1 MDQRLFSAD
10 TISAFAGKIRLF
22 VIIFSFFWLITRKLY
37 LNLHTISQPKNEN
50 KNLLKN
56 NMRKLLTLLVALLA
70 TTAWAATVTDL
81 LTGTNVGNSGSTS
94 YTEWSNLSFTSAAVY
109 AGQSAYYSTP
119 EGGEAIQIRSNNKNS
134 GIVTTASGGKIVS
147 ITVVWHPDTYQN
159 RVLNI
164 YGKNTAYSA
173 ATDLYDTSI
182 QGTKL
187 GTLTREQ
194 AKNNTETATFTVSGD
209 YAYIGLCSNDGA
221 QYFTSISIVWETGS
235 GTQTTVES
243 PTFSP
248 AAGTYTEAQSVTI
261 NCATSGATIHYTTDG
276 SMPTSASA
284 AYSAAIPVSVTT
296 TVKAIAVKDGM
307 TNSAVASATYTINSG
322 GSDGE
327 TYEKVTSISSS
338 DVGKEF
344 ILVYESTPAAM
355 GAISTTSTKY
365 GLSISG
371 SNNLIKDGTTIT
383 IPTGSEVEALTLG
396 GESGSWTFKL
406 SNGNYLSWTSGNSL
420 ASSSSAS
427 SDNQKWVVTISS
439 GAAIIKNKA
448 DNTRVI
454 KYNNTS
460 GQLRFACYTSGQQSV
475 ALYRKSS
482 GSTVEQVA
490 TPTFSPTGGTYTE
503 AQSVTINCATSGAT
517 IHYTTDG
524 TTPTTSSAS
533 YSGAISVSSTTTIK
547 AIAVKSGMT
556 NSEVTTATYT
566 INLPQV
572 ETPTFSPA
580 AGTYTSAQSVTIS
593 SATSGATIHYT
604 TDGSSPTTSSATY
617 SGAISVSSTTTIK
630 AIAVKS
636 GMTNS
641 EVATATYTINLPQ
654 VETPTFS
661 PAAGTYTSAQSV
673 TINCATSGATI
684 HYTTDGSTPTTSSA
698 TYSGAISV
706 SSTTTIKA
714 IAVKSGM
721 TNSQVAAA
729 TYTIEAGS
737 SGGGDGLTYEK
748 VTSISSSDV
757 GKKFII
763 VYEETPAVMGTI
775 SSTSTTYGQSIT
787 GTSNFTLSDSQITL
801 TSNSSVAPLTLGG
814 TSGAWT
820 FLFEDGKYMSW
831 SSGNSLASETSVST
845 NSQWAVTFSDGVP
858 TIVNGHDNTR
868 KLQYNSASNSLRFA
882 CYTSSQQSVA
892 LYRQVGGGEEPV
904 VEQVATPVIS
914 PSDGT
919 VITGPTSVSISCT
932 TDGATIHYT
941 TDGSTPTSTSETY
954 SAAFNVSA
962 TTTVKAIAVKSGM
975 TDSEVASAIITYQ
988 APVTNDEYTLVTDD
1002 STLASGDIVIIVSN
1016 GAGEV
1021 MTAGLSGSS
1030 TLAGSSTDVTISSD
1044 KSTVTLGDNAEALV
1058 LVLEGSSDAWKF
1070 RSGSNYLY
1078 ANSASNS
1085 VTMASDNSTQTHTI
1099 EIGSDATATIKSGT
1113 GSRFLQYNYNNGS
1126 TRFGTYASSFA
1137 GDNKEVQIYRQ
1148 AAAASSVTTVTGIA
1162 AFKEVTAGETV
1173 RLYLP
1178 DSYNARVLHATQTA
1192 SNATA
1197 GTYTYDAYVR
1207 DNSGAMLIKGLVTT
1221 REMAHDQHIAGWLM
1235 GQYTTASDGNPQL
1248 TPDLCQSTDRTHCPW
1263 FVIADPVSETATEP
1277 VAVAATEVAGHA
1289 ADWVKVSNVKIGTT
1303 SLTLTNAF
1311 NASYNVYN
1319 GALVDVS
1326 AIATPTAVY
1335 PVALGDEPVI
1345 THVVDATQAFV
1356 SPSSSIS
1363 DVEVRLAKP
1372 FTAGVWT
1379 PLTVPFDITEF
1390 DGVIMEYIGVQQGDP
1405 VTAPS
1410 GRQFDAGNMIFEQ
1423 ATSIQAGV
1431 PYLVKAHDTTSGM
1444 TFSGV
1449 TLSNESARSVT
1460 HTVNVS
1466 SATYNA
1472 PRRVSGTDEYTMT
1485 GTYSPTSV
1493 STADNSVKVMTD
1505 DGSVGWASA
1514 LGGNVDGSSAYFTTP
1529 ADQALRIVFDGDSS
1543 GTITG
1548 INDILAEGDTVA
1560 VEGTYN
1566 LMGVRMTG
1574 DWQSL
1579 PAGIYIVNGKKTVKQ

>member
-1 MDQRLFSAD
+1 MAVFC
-10 TISAFAGKIRLF
+10 
-22 VIIFSFFWLITRKLY
+22 LITTRAADESVNFSEQNY
-37 LNLHTISQPKNEN
+37 TSGVAVSQY
-50 KNLLKN
+50 
-56 NMRKLLTLLVALLA
+56 
-70 TTAWAATVTDL
+70 
-81 LTGTNVGNSGSTS
+81 TGTNFTITFDKGTNS
-94 YTEWSNLSFTSAAVY
+94 NAPK
-109 AGQSAYYSTP
+109 YYSSGTAIRAYGGNTFTVASTTKTITKIEITFGGSDGSNEITADAGTYSNGTWTGSATSVTFTVGGSSGNRRLSAIAVTFQSTTP
-119 EGGEAIQIRSNNKNS
+119 ATTTTYTKVTNIS
-134 GIVTTASGGKIVS
+134 GIVSGNNYVIVYETTPA
-147 ITVVWHPDTYQN
+147 
-159 RVLNI
+159 
-164 YGKNTAYSA
+164 
-173 ATDLYDTSI
+173 
-182 QGTKL
+182 
-187 GTLTREQ
+187 
-194 AKNNTETATFTVSGD
+194 VSGD
-209 YAYIGLCSNDGA
+209 YMLDALESVSGSGITLSGSTLTVSST
-221 QYFTSISIVWETGS
+221 TSAVPVKITGS
-235 GTQTTVES
+235 KGEYLFQQTNSDAYYICLSGSNISTGNNIDSGYWWSITFDNGNAVVQNIGNKYRYLRYNNTSFVAATSSTGSAVQLYREGTTGDVTPTPAA

-248 AAGTYTEAQSVTI
+248 AGGTYTAAQNVTI
-261 NCATSGATIHYTTDG
+261 TAASGATIRYTTDG
-276 SMPTSASA
+276 TDPTTSSSLYSSALT
-284 AYSAAIPVSVTT
+284 VSETT
-296 TVKAIAVKDGM
+296 TVKAIAIV
-307 TNSAVASATYTINSG
+307 NNVVSPIAT
-322 GSDGE
+322 
-327 TYEKVTSISSS
+327 
-338 DVGKEF
+338 
-344 ILVYESTPAAM
+344 
-355 GAISTTSTKY
+355 
-365 GLSISG
+365 
-371 SNNLIKDGTTIT
+371 
-383 IPTGSEVEALTLG
+383 
-396 GESGSWTFKL
+396 
-406 SNGNYLSWTSGNSL
+406 
-420 ASSSSAS
+420 
-427 SDNQKWVVTISS
+427 
-439 GAAIIKNKA
+439 
-448 DNTRVI
+448 
-454 KYNNTS
+454 
-460 GQLRFACYTSGQQSV
+460 
-475 ALYRKSS
+475 
-482 GSTVEQVA
+482 
-490 TPTFSPTGGTYTE
+490 
-503 AQSVTINCATSGAT
+503 
-517 IHYTTDG
+517 
-524 TTPTTSSAS
+524 
-533 YSGAISVSSTTTIK
+533 
-547 AIAVKSGMT
+547 
-556 NSEVTTATYT
+556 
-566 INLPQV
+566 
-572 ETPTFSPA
+572 
-580 AGTYTSAQSVTIS
+580 
-593 SATSGATIHYT
+593 
-604 TDGSSPTTSSATY
+604 
-617 SGAISVSSTTTIK
+617 
-630 AIAVKS
+630 
-636 GMTNS
+636 
-641 EVATATYTINLPQ
+641 
-654 VETPTFS
+654 
-661 PAAGTYTSAQSV
+661 
-673 TINCATSGATI
+673 
-684 HYTTDGSTPTTSSA
+684 
-698 TYSGAISV
+698 
-706 SSTTTIKA
+706 
-714 IAVKSGM
+714 
-721 TNSQVAAA
+721 A

-737 SGGGDGLTYEK
+737 SGGGDEEGAFQLVTDASTLSAGDKIIIANAGTAGSAYAIANTEK
-748 VTSISSSDV
+748 SNNRTATAVTVTSDLTIEPTSDTEIFNLVGSSDSWSFQAT
-757 GKKFII
+757 GTQYNEQYLTANSSTKN
-763 VYEETPAVMGTI
+763 YLNYTSTI
-775 SSTSTTYGQSIT
+775 STAAQATITISNGEASVTFNDTDNRNSMRYNPNNGSPIFSCYASTS
-787 GTSNFTLSDSQITL
+787 N
-801 TSNSSVAPLTLGG
+801 LG
-814 TSGAWT
+814 
-820 FLFEDGKYMSW
+820 KVY
-831 SSGNSLASETSVST
+831 
-845 NSQWAVTFSDGVP
+845 
-858 TIVNGHDNTR
+858 
-868 KLQYNSASNSLRFA
+868 
-882 CYTSSQQSVA
+882 
-892 LYRQVGGGEEPV
+892 LYRQTSSGGGEEPPV
-904 VEQVATPVIS
+904 TEQVATPVIS
-914 PSDGT
+914 PGDGT

-975 TDSEVASAIITYQ
+975 TDSEVASATITYQ

-1235 GQYTTASDGNPQL
+1235 GQYSTASDGNPQL
-1248 TPDLCQSTDRTHCPW
+1248 TPDLCQSSDRTHCPW
-1263 FVIADPVSETATEP
+1263 FVIADPVTETATEP

-1289 ADWVKVSNVKIGTT
+1289 ADWVKVSNVKVGTT
-1303 SLTLTNAF
+1303 SLTLTNTF

-1326 AIATPTAVY
+1326 AIATPSAVY

>member
-1 MDQRLFSAD
+1 
-10 TISAFAGKIRLF
+10 
-22 VIIFSFFWLITRKLY
+22 
-37 LNLHTISQPKNEN
+37 
-50 KNLLKN
+50 
-56 NMRKLLTLLVALLA
+56 MRKLLTLLVMAVAL
-70 TTAWAATVTDL
+70 TTFADTTTTYAI
-81 LTGTNVGNSGSTS
+81 G
-94 YTEWSNLSFTSAAVY
+94 NLSFNTSGETREASVDTYTIIGAKLTSSTNPAIYGEGTSAELRVY
-109 AGQSAYYSTP
+109 ANGTVTVSTTGTAFTRLVFNLSAQGKKRLAP
-119 EGGEAIQIRSNNKNS
+119 I
-134 GIVTTASGGKIVS
+134 TASVG
-147 ITVVWHPDTYQN
+147 TVATQSSGDETVTWT
-159 RVLNI
+159 
-164 YGKNTAYSA
+164 GSA
-173 ATDLYDTSI
+173 TSV
-182 QGTKL
+182 
-187 GTLTREQ
+187 
-194 AKNNTETATFTVSGD
+194 TFTVGAKAD
-209 YAYIGLCSNDGA
+209 YGSDGSSKA
-221 QYFTSISIVWETGS
+221 GQFCIQSFTV
-235 GTQTTVES
+235 TTPSSSATVDT

-248 AAGTYTEAQSVTI
+248 VGGTYTSAQSVTI
-261 NCATSGATIHYTTDG
+261 NCT
-276 SMPTSASA
+276 
-284 AYSAAIPVSVTT
+284 
-296 TVKAIAVKDGM
+296 
-307 TNSAVASATYTINSG
+307 
-322 GSDGE
+322 
-327 TYEKVTSISSS
+327 
-338 DVGKEF
+338 
-344 ILVYESTPAAM
+344 
-355 GAISTTSTKY
+355 
-365 GLSISG
+365 
-371 SNNLIKDGTTIT
+371 
-383 IPTGSEVEALTLG
+383 
-396 GESGSWTFKL
+396 
-406 SNGNYLSWTSGNSL
+406 
-420 ASSSSAS
+420 
-427 SDNQKWVVTISS
+427 
-439 GAAIIKNKA
+439 
-448 DNTRVI
+448 
-454 KYNNTS
+454 
-460 GQLRFACYTSGQQSV
+460 
-475 ALYRKSS
+475 
-482 GSTVEQVA
+482 
-490 TPTFSPTGGTYTE
+490 
-503 AQSVTINCATSGAT
+503 TSGAT

-524 TTPTTSSAS
+524 TTPTSSSAT
-533 YSGAISVSSTTTIK
+533 YSSAINVSETTTIK
-547 AIAVKSGMT
+547 AIA
-556 NSEVTTATYT
+556 
-566 INLPQV
+566 I
-572 ETPTFSPA
+572 
-580 AGTYTSAQSVTIS
+580 
-593 SATSGATIHYT
+593 
-604 TDGSSPTTSSATY
+604 
-617 SGAISVSSTTTIK
+617 
-630 AIAVKS
+630 KS

-684 HYTTDGSTPTTSSA
+684 YYTTDGSTPTTSSA
-698 TYSGAISV
+698 TYSGVISV

-714 IAVKSGM
+714 IAVKNDM
-721 TNSQVAAA
+721 TDSEVATA
-729 TYTIEAGS
+729 TYTIETGS

-763 VYEETPAVMGTI
+763 VYETTPAAMGTI
-775 SSTSTTYGQSIT
+775 SSSNYGQSIT
-787 GTSNFTLSDSQITL
+787 GNTNFTLSGSEITL
-801 TSNSSVAPLTLGG
+801 TSNSDVAPLTLGG
-814 TSGAWT
+814 STDAWT
-820 FLFEDGKYMSW
+820 FAFADGIYMSW
-831 SSGNSLASETSVST
+831 TSGNALTSATSISNNT
-845 NSQWAVTFSDGVP
+845 KWAITFTDGVP
-858 TIVNGHDNTR
+858 TIKNVADNTR
-868 KLQYNSASNSLRFA
+868 KLQYNSSSPRFA
-882 CYTSSQQSVA
+882 CYTSSQKSVA
-892 LYRQVGGGEEPV
+892 LYRQVSGTTTEQVATPTFSPTGGTYTEAQSVTINCATSGATIHYTTDGTTPTSASTTYSAAIPV
-904 VEQVATPVIS
+904 SATTTIKAIAVKDGMTNSEVASATYTINAPQVATPVIS
-914 PSDGT
+914 PGDGT

-975 TDSEVASAIITYQ
+975 TDSEVASATITYQ
-988 APVTNDEYTLVTDD
+988 APATNDEYTLVTDD

-1192 SNATA
+1192 TNASA

-1235 GQYTTASDGNPQL
+1235 GQYSTASDGNPQL
-1248 TPDLCQSTDRTHCPW
+1248 TPDLCRSTDRTHCPW

-1289 ADWVKVSNVKIGTT
+1289 ADWVKVSNVKVGTT

-1405 VTAPS
+1405 VTASVS
-1410 GRQFDAGNMIFEQ
+1410 GRQVDAGNMIFEQ

-1449 TLSNESARSVT
+1449 TLSNEPAGSVT

-1466 SATYNA
+1466 STTYNA
-1472 PRRVSGTDEYTMT
+1472 PRRVSSTDEYTMT

-1493 STADNSVKVMTD
+1493 STDDNSVKVMTA

-1514 LGGNVDGSSAYFTTP
+1514 LGGSVDGSSAYFTTP

-1560 VEGTYN
+1560 VDGTYN
-1566 LMGVRMTG
+1566 LMGVRMTS